1 MWVEI
6 MMPKA
11 EAAVR
16 GEELS
21 VAAVFAAKTALS
33 YVDPFIKF
41 ALLILVTKEYFL
53 NSKHKNIPL

>member
-1 MWVEI
+1 MCVET

-53 NSKHKNIPL
+53 NIPL